1 MKKQF
6 LLIFALSLFALQNV
20 SAQKIG
26 GIRAGWHS
34 ATLVNDGEAADAL
47 SAFYVGLF
55 RVNDF
60 KVPFLALSTGL
71 EYFQNGYYVNDNNY
85 TKLHTLAVPIGLRG
99 KIGPVFAEVGPS
111 LNFTLGE
118 TSRELGEDISSDPA
132 FFDIPIFVG
141 AGVKILMFTIEARYG
156 WGMIDVY
163 EGGTKSQYLQVGAGI
178 SL

>member
-1 MKKQF
+1 MKKQI
-6 LLIFALSLFALQNV
+6 LLLTAIVIFSLQEV
-20 SAQKIG
+20 QAQKIG

-34 ATLVNDGEAADAL
+34 ATLAADGNSVDAL

-60 KVPFLALSTGL
+60 KVPFLSLSTGI
-71 EYFQNGYYVNDNNY
+71 EYFQNGAKPSDNTY
-85 TKLHTLAVPIGLRG
+85 SKFHTLAVPIGLRG
-99 KIGPVFAEVGPS
+99 KLGPVFAEVGPS

-118 TSRELGEDISSDPA
+118 SSKVAGVDIDTDPN

-141 AGVKILMFTIEARYG
+141 AGVKILMFTIEARYA

-163 EGGTKSQYLQVGAGI
+163 EGGSRNQYFQLGAGI
-178 SL
+178 AL